1 MSDLELAQRT
11 LAERVERVE
20 AHLAIQQLAI
30 RYAMAV
36 DARDMEAW
44 VRCFRPDVDMGRH
57 GTGREALRR
66 YIDPMVRRF
75 YRSVHQICGHRIELT
90 GPDRATGAVYCR
102 AEHEAGQEWIV
113 MAICYF
119 DEYARVDGEWFFS
132 RRRERHWYAADVT
145 RTPQSAG
152 LRRLGGQCEAHA
164 PRGVRQ
170 LDVVLGRRRRRNP
183 RHADH
188 SAHHNRSAHH
198 NHSAHHRSH
207 RMTLLAR
214 GDAPRTP
221 PASAS
226 GSTCAIR
233 PPGAGTRPGFTGF
246 TLELCEEAEHLGADS
261 VWFSE
266 HHGFEDGYLP
276 QPLTFA
282 AAAAART
289 SRVRLGTGILVA
301 PLRKTAQLAEE
312 AAVVDIISGGRLD
325 LGLGAGYRLP
335 EFELFGTDFAARYRT
350 LDQQVSELRR
360 LWGTDDGLTPAPIQ
374 RKLPIWLGYQGP
386 KGARRAG
393 RMGEGLLTLAKA
405 SWPHVPRRPGRGR
418 PRPEPRP
425 GWPAESRP
433 T

>member
-1 MSDLELAQRT
+1 MPDT
-11 LAERVERVE
+11 GLAERVERIE
-20 AHLAIQQLAI
+20 AHLAIQQLAV

-90 GPDRATGAVYCR
+90 TQDTATGAVYCR
-102 AEHEAGQEWIV
+102 AEHEAGDEWIV

-145 RTPQSAG
+145 GTPQSQGFSGWAG
-152 LRRLGGQCEAHA
+152 SGAGAARRVRNLGQ
-164 PRGVRQ
+164 
-170 LDVVLGRRRRRNP
+170 VLGRRRRR
-183 RHADH
+183 RRADH
-188 SAHHNRSAHH
+188 GSGGRSRAV
-198 NHSAHHRSH
+198 NIGVWFDLRN
-207 RMTLLAR
+207 
-214 GDAPRTP
+214 
-221 PASAS
+221 
-226 GSTCAIR
+226 
-233 PPGAGTRPGFTGF
+233 PPGWRQDPARLYAFA
-246 TLELCEEAEHLGADS
+246 LELCEEAELLGADS
-261 VWFSE
+261 LWFTE

-289 SRVRLGTGILVA
+289 TRVRLGTGILIA

-312 AAVVDIISGGRLD
+312 AAVVDLISGGRLE
-325 LGLGAGYRLP
+325 LGLGAGYRVP
-335 EFELFGTDFAARYRT
+335 EFELFGTDFTARYQI
-350 LDQQVSELRR
+350 LDQQVAELRR
-360 LWGTDDGLTPAPIQ
+360 LWGDGGLTRRQPSKGCRSGWATRGRREP
-374 RKLPIWLGYQGP
+374 GGP
-386 KGARRAG
+386 GGWARG
-393 RMGEGLLTLAKA
+393 C
-405 SWPHVPRRPGRGR
+405 SPWPLVPGRTTGTAW
-418 PRPEPRP
+418 PRAATTPPPP
-425 GWPAESRP
+425 GWAAGCRP